1 MLVDFAVEQS
11 IRKQDA
17 LHIIDEVKE
26 VLFGFEKRAKAL
38 EVNRESIQRITKAHL
53 MGI

>member
-1 MLVDFAVEQS
+1 MLVDFAVEHS

-26 VLFGFEKRAKAL
+26 VLLSFEKRAKAL
-38 EVNRESIQRITKAHL
+38 EVHRESIERIKKAHL
-53 MGI
+53 FKI